1 MSKIIFYDKYTKQLE
16 QQKKEIITDD
26 LKGWKRLEITLTFDV
41 TKHESKGFIDYIE
54 GFNFLDDLYDVAD
67 VARLAGIKEYS
78 NDYLTYQLNS
88 LIDNRFMNN
97 HESKEQ
103 FNSVE
108 SLERFKLSD
117 FRRYLLPI

>member
-1 MSKIIFYDKYTKQLE
+1 MRNISYDKYTKQLK

-54 GFNFLDDLYDVAD
+54 GFNFLDDLYDVAEL
-67 VARLAGIKEYS
+67 ANLAGIKKYD

-88 LIDNRFMNN
+88 FIDNRFMNN
-97 HESKEQ
+97 KESKKQ
-103 FNSVE
+103 FNSVDA
-108 SLERFKLSD
+108 LERFKTSD
-117 FRRYLLPI
+117 FRRYLLAI